1 MMNSI
6 LWENHA
12 LNGRQIGNSLGSI
25 DVSFSDVQGGWTG
38 TGNINKN
45 PKLISNICLLNHKS
59 PCIDA
64 GNPDIMYNDPEDPMH
79 LGYALYPAQ
88 GFLTNDMGAYGGPCA
103 AEWYELLEGDSFESE
118 PEIVPILSSDEI
130 KINNYPNPFN
140 PQTTIKMILP
150 KDGFVSL
157 KIYNV
162 LGQEVTT
169 LVSDNLT
176 AGSYE
181 YVWNASNLA
190 SGIYIY
196 RLKANGLAM
205 DKKMILM
212 K

>member
-1 MMNSI
+1 
-6 LWENHA
+6 
-12 LNGRQIGNSLGSI
+12 
-25 DVSFSDVQGGWTG
+25 
-38 TGNINKN
+38 
-45 PKLISNICLLNHKS
+45 
-59 PCIDA
+59 
-64 GNPDIMYNDPEDPMH
+64 
-79 LGYALYPAQ
+79 
-88 GFLTNDMGAYGGPCA
+88 
-103 AEWYELLEGDSFESE
+103 
-118 PEIVPILSSDEI
+118 
-130 KINNYPNPFN
+130 
-140 PQTTIKMILP
+140 MILP

-196 RLKANGLAM
+196 RLKVNGLAM